1 MNGFVSLVGA
11 GPGDP
16 ELLTVRAARRIAE
29 AEVIVH
35 DALVS
40 PDVLALASADAEF
53 VDVGKRP
60 GQSVAQDLINVLLV
74 RLAHEGRRVVRLKGG
89 DPYVFGRGGEEAV
102 ALAQHGIACEVVPGI
117 SSAVGAPAAAGIPVT
132 YRGMSASFTV
142 VTGHRQH
149 GETPVNW
156 HALAQVGGTVVVLMG
171 VAQRGEIAAALM
183 EGGLAADTPVAAV
196 HRATTG
202 AQRVVR
208 CPLRELATAPI
219 ESPAVIVIGAVA
231 SLDIQ
236 ALAEAM
242 RS

>member
-1 MNGFVSLVGA
+1 MTGFVSLVGA

-16 ELLTVRAARRIAE
+16 DLLTVRAARRIAE

-40 PDVLALASADAEF
+40 PDVLALAAPNAELI
-53 VDVGKRP
+53 DVGKRP
-60 GQSVAQDLINVLLV
+60 GQSVAQELINVLLV
-74 RLAHEGRRVVRLKGG
+74 RLAREGRRVVRLKGG
-89 DPYVFGRGGEEAV
+89 DPYVFGRGGEEAL
-102 ALAQHGIACEVVPGI
+102 ALAQQGIPCEVVPGI
-117 SSAVGAPAAAGIPVT
+117 SSAIGAPAAAGIPVT

-142 VTGHRQH
+142 VTGHRQR

-156 HALAQVGGTVVVLMG
+156 QALAQVGGTVVVLMG
-171 VAQRGEIAAALM
+171 VAQRADIAAALM

-202 AQRVVR
+202 AQAVTR
-208 CPLRELATAPI
+208 CLLRELATTPI
-219 ESPAVIVIGAVA
+219 QSPAVIVIGAVA
-231 SLDIQ
+231 SLDIH

>member
-1 MNGFVSLVGA
+1 MTGFVSLVGA

-40 PDVLALASADAEF
+40 PDVLALASPGAEL

-74 RLAHEGRRVVRLKGG
+74 RFAQEGRRVVRLKGG
-89 DPYVFGRGGEEAV
+89 DPYVFGRGGEEAL
-102 ALAQHGIACEVVPGI
+102 ALAQQGIACEVVPGI

-149 GETPVNW
+149 GEMPVNW

-171 VAQRGEIAAALM
+171 VAQRATIADALM
-183 EGGLAADTPVAAV
+183 EGGLAVDTPVAAV

-202 AQRVVR
+202 AQTVVR
-208 CPLRELATAPI
+208 CPLRELATTPI

-231 SLDIQ
+231 SLDIHS
-236 ALAEAM
+236 LAEAM